1 MKPVNDTLSK
11 APRKGSALVEFA
23 LCFSV
28 LWALFSGVY
37 GFGYTFYKYNALM
50 TAVSSGAALG
60 SKLTYDT
67 ANTSAYTTAVQNMVV
82 YGDTSTGTTTS
93 VPGLT
98 SANVTVGVTLANA
111 IPTYVTV
118 SISNFTIDALFR
130 SFAFNGKPSVTM
142 PYMGQITCSN
152 C

>member
-1 MKPVNDTLSK
+1 M
-11 APRKGSALVEFA
+11 EFA
-23 LCFSV
+23 LCFAL

-37 GFGYTFYKYNALM
+37 EFGYTFWKYNALT
-50 TAVSSGAALG
+50 TAVSSGAAFG

-67 ANTSAYTTAVQNMVV
+67 ANPSAFTNAVQNMVL

-98 SANVTVGVTLANA
+98 TANVTVAVTVSNA

-118 SISNFTIDALFR
+118 SISNFSIDALFQ
-130 SFAFNGKPSVTM
+130 SFAFNGKPGVTM
-142 PYMGQITCSN
+142 PYIGQITCSN